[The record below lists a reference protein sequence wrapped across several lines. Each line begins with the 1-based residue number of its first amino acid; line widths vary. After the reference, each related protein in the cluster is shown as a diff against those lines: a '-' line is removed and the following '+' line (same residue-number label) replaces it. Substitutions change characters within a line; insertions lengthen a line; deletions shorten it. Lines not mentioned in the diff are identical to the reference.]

1 MNAPN
6 PLIDRFGR
14 VHTYLRVSV
23 TDRCNFRCVY
33 CMPEDGMAWMPKADI
48 LSYEEIARLVS
59 VFVGLGVRRV
69 RLTGGEP
76 LVRADLELLVEAL
89 GQLPGLDDLTMT
101 TNGHRLAGCAERL
114 YAAGMRRVNVS
125 LDSLNPERFAA
136 LTRGGRLD
144 KVLDGLDA
152 ARAAGM
158 RPVKVNAVIL
168 RGENDDEV
176 LPLVEHFSTTAESTV
191 LRFIEY
197 MPFEARWHQSVPA
210 RELRGKIAA
219 RYTLD
224 RHEESLGDGP
234 AVYWK
239 VRETGLIVGFISPL
253 SEKFCSTCNRLRL
266 MADGRLRTCLSDDG
280 TPSLLA
286 MLREGAD
293 DATLARAVR
302 AMVLG
307 KREGHGC
314 MEEGGTPFEGVM
326 TRVGG

>member
-48 LSYEEIARLVS
+48 LSYEEI
-59 VFVGLGVRRV
+59 
-69 RLTGGEP
+69 
-76 LVRADLELLVEAL
+76 
-89 GQLPGLDDLTMT
+89 
-101 TNGHRLAGCAERL
+101 AERL

-176 LPLVEHFSTTAESTV
+176 LPLVEHFSSTAESTV

-210 RELRGKIAA
+210 RELRAKISA

-224 RHEESLGDGP
+224 RHEESLGD
-234 AVYWK
+234 
-239 VRETGLIVGFISPL
+239 
-253 SEKFCSTCNRLRL
+253 
-266 MADGRLRTCLSDDG
+266 CLSDDG